1 MVDLRGMSTETRNPA
16 SETLD
21 AMSALEI
28 VTLMN
33 KEDRKVPEAIE
44 SQLGK
49 IAEAAEAAVSS
60 FEKGGRLIYI
70 GAGTSG
76 RLGVVDASE
85 CPPTFGVPEGMVIGL
100 IAGGERAFT
109 KAVEGA
115 EDSPGLGR
123 RDLEA
128 LGLTASDTVIGIAA
142 SGRTPYVIGAL
153 LYAKET
159 GARTVAIV
167 CNKGSRIAELSDI
180 AIEVE
185 AGPEVLTGSTRLKA
199 GTAEKLVLNM
209 ISTASMVRLGKCYS
223 NLMVDVVQSNEK
235 LESRAENIVIETTGV
250 TREEARKALKEAG
263 GSVKKAVVML
273 LKGCSAD
280 DAGKCLMRAKG
291 HVREALA

>member
-60 FEKGGRLIYI
+60 FERGGRLIYI

-128 LGLTASDTVIGIAA
+128 LGLTALDTVIGLAA

-250 TREEARKALKEAG
+250 TREEARKALEEAG